1 MSFNIWNDVALYK
14 LWNPKNKILDL
25 NLTKKEKEKKNANRP
40 RPYLLLFLSHGPK
53 KKKKDWDHFVL
64 SFSLSSWPYRTT
76 KYISA
81 IDREIKWKKRKTTS
95 TGPIPPHAVDIWLM
109 IFN

>member
-1 MSFNIWNDVALYK
+1 MSFNIWNYVSLYK
-14 LWNPKNKILDL
+14 LSIPEEKEEEE
-25 NLTKKEKEKKNANRP
+25 KEKEKKKKGGP
-40 RPYLLLFLSHGPK
+40 RSFLS
-53 KKKKDWDHFVL
+53 FFL
-64 SFSLSSWPYRTT
+64 SLSSWPYRMT

-95 TGPIPPHAVDIWLM
+95 TGPIPPHPVDIWLM

>member
-1 MSFNIWNDVALYK
+1 MSFNIWNDVAFYK

-25 NLTKKEKEKKNANRP
+25 NLTKKKDANRP

-53 KKKKDWDHFVL
+53 KKKKRKDWDPCFL

-81 IDREIKWKKRKTTS
+81 IDREIKWKKRKT
-95 TGPIPPHAVDIWLM
+95 
-109 IFN
+109 N